1 MSDPQPDRDDQTPRN
16 DDPTRTD
23 QPVPGGEPAQRDEP
37 PGADPA
43 AQADKTPPPP
53 PSERPTR
60 EDEPPRLGPRPLD
73 RPPVD
78 AGSADVFGRPSGV
91 AGAFAPVPAPG
102 GPGPAE
108 VNGARRIEVAPP
120 HHALVSAF
128 SRPHGVGTDLQRPP
142 DAGQEP
148 SDPDPFWEGGA
159 GADPWRDPA
168 ASARLG
174 PPAAAEPTPAILPR
188 PEGAR
193 LSARELVFGK
203 RVKPTALALL
213 GVIALLIGAVGGLIG
228 KWASDTSSAL
238 TEPGAT
244 IAEAA
249 PGKER
254 APGSI
259 AGIAARVVP
268 AVVSIQITVGE
279 QGGTGSGV
287 VIDNDGYVLT
297 NNHVIAPAAG
307 ATGAKVEAVFHD
319 GTRVPAQIVGRDP
332 KTDLA
337 VIKVNVP
344 NPTVAQIGSSDAL
357 AVGDEVIAVGSPL
370 GLESTVTNGIVS
382 ALNRPVRLSGEGS
395 DTNAVIDAIQTD
407 AAINFGNSGG
417 PLVDSTGAVV
427 GLNTAIRTGEG
438 SGGSI
443 GLGFAIP
450 IDFARK
456 VAELLMRGK
465 PVKHADLGVNVA
477 KPVTDGRT
485 DGAQVQNVRPGSAGA
500 EAGIVEQDVIVK
512 IGDRIIRSANEMYV
526 AVVEHN
532 VGDRVQIQ
540 LIRQGRP
547 LTVTATLRSD

>member
-1 MSDPQPDRDDQTPRN
+1 MSDPRPDRDVPSAGDPEPPQDDHPPTADQPTQ
-16 DDPTRTD
+16 DDQPTRDD
-23 QPVPGGEPAQRDEP
+23 QR
-37 PGADPA
+37 
-43 AQADKTPPPP
+43 
-53 PSERPTR
+53 PSH
-60 EDEPPRLGPRPLD
+60 DEPPRIGPRPLV

-78 AGSADVFGRPSGV
+78 SGAAEIFGRPDGV
-91 AGAFAPVPAPG
+91 AGAFAPVPVPG
-102 GPGPAE
+102 GAGHAE
-108 VNGARRIEVAPP
+108 ANGRRIELAPP

-128 SRPHGVGTDLQRPP
+128 SRPEGTATDLQRPP
-142 DAGQEP
+142 PDGAEP
-148 SDPDPFWEGGA
+148 GEPDPFWEGGS
-159 GADPWRDPA
+159 ADPWRDPS
-168 ASARLG
+168 ASVRLG
-174 PPAAAEPTPAILPR
+174 PPAEEEPRPTLSVP

-213 GVIALLIGAVGGLIG
+213 GVIALLIGAVGGLVG

-244 IAEAA
+244 IAEAT

-254 APGSI
+254 PPGSV
-259 AGIAARVVP
+259 AGIASRVVP
-268 AVVSIQITVGE
+268 AVVSIQITIGD

-287 VIDNDGYVLT
+287 VIDRDGYVLT
-297 NNHVIAPAAG
+297 NNHVVAPAAG
-307 ATGAKVEAVFHD
+307 AAGAKIEAVFHD

-337 VIKVNVP
+337 VVKVNVP
-344 NPTVAQIGSSDAL
+344 NPTVAQIGSSSSL
-357 AVGDEVIAVGSPL
+357 AVGDHVIAIGSPL
-370 GLESTVTNGIVS
+370 GLESTVTDGIVS

-427 GLNTAIRTGEG
+427 GLNTAIRTGG
-438 SGGSI
+438 DSGGSI

-456 VAELLMRGK
+456 VAQVLIQGK
-465 PVKHADLGVNVA
+465 TVKHADLGVSVA

-512 IGDRIIRSANEMYV
+512 IGDRVIRSANEMYV
-526 AVVEHN
+526 AIVEHA
-532 VGDRVQIQ
+532 VGDKVQIQ